1 MFSAAHV
8 IPQHHPPTPPCRV
21 CGQQPFLLKSSKRG
35 RHIEAYFR
43 CSDCFHLS
51 KGNRHKKADVFLF
64 PILIFIFQFETQTSH
79 FLPAKCEYVRE
90 PSESPK
96 YSENDDSDVK
106 SWCLLTRMSVRN
118 VPSSPC
124 VSFQVFS
131 LGSYLGGAGKQECR
145 CDTWIFLFHQ
155 QPPLKML
162 LLFGEIKSWKFLT
175 LVKATNRFDF
185 PCVRISH
192 GSSVSQWV
200 VIKDKWLP
208 RGSHYNLKLMGFAM
222 CVSIDPA
229 IRGGPPH

>member
-1 MFSAAHV
+1 M
-8 IPQHHPPTPPCRV
+8 
-21 CGQQPFLLKSSKRG
+21 SKNLV
-35 RHIEAYFR
+35 
-43 CSDCFHLS
+43 SHL
-51 KGNRHKKADVFLF
+51 N
-64 PILIFIFQFETQTSH
+64 T
-79 FLPAKCEYVRE
+79 VRMT
-90 PSESPK
+90 
-96 YSENDDSDVK
+96 K

-162 LLFGEIKSWKFLT
+162 LLFVEIKSWKLSI
-175 LVKATNRFDF
+175 LVEATNRFDF

-200 VIKDKWLP
+200 VIKDKWPP
-208 RGSHYNLKLMGFAM
+208 RGSPLQSQVNGVRHVCFHRSCNTGRSTSLSAHIYN
-222 CVSIDPA
+222 
-229 IRGGPPH
+229 

>member
-1 MFSAAHV
+1 MCFFFQYWSSSSNLRRKHS
-8 IPQHHPPTPPCRV
+8 ISC
-21 CGQQPFLLKSSKRG
+21 QQ
-35 RHIEAYFR
+35 
-43 CSDCFHLS
+43 
-51 KGNRHKKADVFLF
+51 N
-64 PILIFIFQFETQTSH
+64 
-79 FLPAKCEYVRE
+79 VRE
-90 PSESPK
+90 PSDSPK
-96 YSENDDSDVK
+96 YGENDDFDVK
-106 SWCLLTRMSVRN
+106 SWCLLTRMSVKN

-162 LLFGEIKSWKFLT
+162 LLFVEIKSWKLSI
-175 LVKATNRFDF
+175 LVEATNRFDF

-200 VIKDKWLP
+200 VIKDKWPP

-229 IRGGPPH
+229 IRGGPPHWARTYITKNRF